1 MDRIS
6 TAQALTTL
14 ALKQVAQLYL
24 SRPLLWRRRKF
35 DLRVVAL
42 LVSAHPL
49 ELYVHD
55 CYWPRVAER
64 PHQTEPQEAS
74 PTAQEQEQQRRGDVV
89 SLSLLED
96 PRVSLTAMHL
106 LQSGGAVEGAG
117 GGGGSACHPHYEV
130 RFFQP
135 FCCRCFCYWLY

>member
-1 MDRIS
+1 M
-6 TAQALTTL
+6 
-14 ALKQVAQLYL
+14 
-24 SRPLLWRRRKF
+24 
-35 DLRVVAL
+35 AL

-130 RFFQP
+130 RFFSTFLLSLLLILVLMCSLAWNQWFSVLP
-135 FCCRCFCYWLY
+135 RGMEAYFFVCSNAKKKYRSA